1 MGTTNSSAG
10 FKAVLLVDDDRQLA
24 ESLAAALTSENFLV
38 DVAHDGAEAFLKV
51 KAHQYDA
58 IVCDMMMPKLRGDQF
73 YREAIQ
79 FNPALPA
86 KFLFITGFVDD
97 PDVRRFVTEVSAR
110 YLLKPFTV
118 QELIDA
124 VRRLTD

>member
-1 MGTTNSSAG
+1 MEQTNS

-24 ESLAAALTSENFLV
+24 EALHAALASENFLV

-58 IVCDMMMPKLRGDQF
+58 VVCDMMMPKLRGDEF
-73 YREAIQ
+73 YREAIKLH
-79 FNPALPA
+79 PDLG
-86 KFLFITGFVDD
+86 KRFLFMTGYVNDAQVRQFLTDIT
-97 PDVRRFVTEVSAR
+97 AR
-110 YLLKPFTV
+110 YLPKPFST

-124 VRRLTD
+124 VRRLTN